1 MRAVRFH
8 SFGGPL
14 QVDEIDDPIA
24 GADEVLVEI
33 SFVSVNP
40 LDLWVRNGTVAGGIQ
55 PLPFIT
61 GVEASGHVAGRP
73 VVVRGQGFG
82 SARQGLAA
90 ERVAVRRDSVIDV
103 PAGVDL
109 AQAAGLG
116 VAGVTALR
124 AVHTLGQATA
134 DDRVVVFGASG
145 GVGSMAVQ
153 LAVAAGATVWG
164 QTSSA
169 AKAAG
174 VLAAGAHHVLQGDAA
189 TLFAPLA
196 ELAPTLV
203 LDALGGGFTRAA
215 VDALTPGGRLV
226 TYGTSV
232 DPVVTL
238 DFRVLYRKGVRVLG
252 YGGLLETTESSR
264 QAMVELLDLV
274 AAGKLSVPIDEV
286 LPFDRAGEA
295 HQRILDRQVKGKLL
309 LGV

>member
-14 QVDEIDDPIA
+14 QVDQVDEPTPA
-24 GADEVLVEI
+24 ADEVVVDVAY
-33 SFVSVNP
+33 VSVNP
-40 LDLWVRNGTVAGGIQ
+40 LDVWVRNGTVGGGNQ

-90 ERVAVRRDSVIDV
+90 ERVAVRRDSLIDV

-124 AVHTLGQATA
+124 AVHTLGQITA
-134 DDRVVVFGASG
+134 DDRVVIFGASG

-164 QTSSA
+164 QTSSG
-169 AKAAG
+169 AKSPG
-174 VLAAGAHHVLQGDAA
+174 VLTAGAQHVLVGDAA
-189 TLFAPLA
+189 ALVAPLA
-196 ELAPTLV
+196 DLKPTLV
-203 LDALGGGFTRAA
+203 LDALGGAYARAA
-215 VDALTPGGRLV
+215 VDALAPGGRLV

-238 DFRVLYRKGVRVLG
+238 DFRLLYRKGVRVLG

-274 AAGKLSVPIDEV
+274 AAEKLSVPIDEV
-286 LPFDRAGEA
+286 LPFERAGEA
-295 HQRILDRQVKGKLL
+295 HQRILDRQVRGKLL